1 MYIFLRQ
8 NIDCDFKIHSLVIFL
23 DHSEIN
29 KNKGSVV
36 MFNRFSKEQQQIIQS
51 IQDFF
56 LEERNEELSEFA
68 AERVFDFIKES
79 VAIYF
84 YNIGIQDAHAAVLS
98 HSRHSTMNC

>member
-29 KNKGSVV
+29 KNKESVV

-56 LEERNEELSEFA
+56 LEVPSDFA

-79 VAIYF
+79 VAIHF